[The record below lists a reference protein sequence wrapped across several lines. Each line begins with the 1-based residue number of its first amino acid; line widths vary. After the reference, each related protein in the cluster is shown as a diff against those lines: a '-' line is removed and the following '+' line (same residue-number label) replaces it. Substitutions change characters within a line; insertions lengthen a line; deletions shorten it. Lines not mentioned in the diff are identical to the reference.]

1 MLIALAVAAIL
12 AQGAQAEPPAPTATP
27 QAASVPAPEK
37 SKKPKMICHSEVA
50 TGSIMS
56 KRVCRTPEQVEAD
69 RLQAKRDTDS
79 LSDHLAACRGAG
91 C

>member
-12 AQGAQAEPPAPTATP
+12 AQGAQAEPPAATPTP
-27 QAASVPAPEK
+27 QAASVAAPA
-37 SKKPKMICHSEVA
+37 KKPKMICHNEVV

-79 LSDHLAACRGAG
+79 LTDHLAACRGAG

>member
-1 MLIALAVAAIL
+1 MLIVLAAAIL
-12 AQGAQAEPPAPTATP
+12 LAQGTPAVLPAAPTTPPPAAT
-27 QAASVPAPEK
+27 SEK
-37 SKKPKMICHSEVA
+37 PKKPKMICHSEVA
-50 TGSIMS
+50 IGSIMQ

-69 RLQAKRDTDS
+69 KLQAKRDTDS